1 MHTHLHTNNPM
12 KVSWH
17 IFWLKII
24 EISFD
29 LKQIKLTPILNAG
42 HKTIFQNLE
51 QQFEPYSVQIK
62 ITTYIELCKYFAWR
76 EDEDEKNGWF
86 P

>member
-1 MHTHLHTNNPM
+1 M

-29 LKQIKLTPILNAG
+29 LKQIKLIPILNAG

-51 QQFEPYSVQIK
+51 QQFEPY
-62 ITTYIELCKYFAWR
+62 
-76 EDEDEKNGWF
+76 
-86 P
+86 